1 MILLDV
7 NVLVRTFRQDV
18 PGPDVS
24 GWTHRVLVG
33 AEPVGVADLVLSSFL
48 RLVTNHRI
56 FPEPAPPEL
65 AVAFCDKLLSAP
77 AAVALAAG
85 PRHWAVMRE
94 LVLGLGLRASD
105 VPDAHLAAL
114 ALERNATLATLDR
127 GFARFPG
134 LRLLDPTSGV

>member
-1 MILLDV
+1 MRVSIPGNSRTVSTKPSPQTAHRADRSDLDIDSPVAGGLPAAAVDAGIEQDRTVLL
-7 NVLVRTFRQDV
+7 
-18 PGPDVS
+18 
-24 GWTHRVLVG
+24 
-33 AEPVGVADLVLSSFL
+33 
-48 RLVTNHRI
+48 
-56 FPEPAPPEL
+56 
-65 AVAFCDKLLSAP
+65 

-114 ALERNATLATLDR
+114 ALERNAILATLDR

-134 LRLLDPTSGV
+134 LRLLDPTRGV

>member
-1 MILLDV
+1 
-7 NVLVRTFRQDV
+7 
-18 PGPDVS
+18 
-24 GWTHRVLVG
+24 
-33 AEPVGVADLVLSSFL
+33 
-48 RLVTNHRI
+48 
-56 FPEPAPPEL
+56 
-65 AVAFCDKLLSAP
+65 
-77 AAVALAAG
+77 
-85 PRHWAVMRE
+85 MRE